1 MKILIIKPSSL
12 GDVIHALP
20 FLSALREGYPQA
32 ELHWVIARGL
42 YDLLDGH
49 PMIHRLWAIDKDQ
62 WKRPWRITKTV
73 EELNALRVGL
83 RDERFDVVVDLQ
95 GLFRSGLVAALSGCP
110 RRIGLKEAREGS
122 RMFYNELVDGGR
134 DLHAVDRYLRVATT
148 ALGCKVP
155 SVAFPLPM
163 GEPPEGLAQRD
174 FAVIVP
180 GARWKTKQWEAEKFG
195 QVAARLPVS
204 SVVIGSADDTEAAA
218 VVVAHSAGK
227 AINLA
232 GRTSLKDIVGIIGR
246 ARLMIT
252 NDTGPMHIAAA
263 LNVPVFAIFGPTDP
277 KLTGPY
283 GCSGCVF
290 RTAIACSPC
299 RKKNCRTKKCLRDLS
314 FQSVYETIY
323 DSVFS
328 GACQEVDPLAAIT
341 LVRV

>member
-20 FLSALREGYPQA
+20 FLNALRQGYPQA
-32 ELHWVIARGL
+32 EIHWVIARGL

-62 WKRPWRITKTV
+62 WKRPGRIKETIA
-73 EELNALRVGL
+73 ELNALRIGL
-83 RDERFDVVVDLQ
+83 REERFDVVVDLQ

-110 RRIGLKEAREGS
+110 LRIGFKEAREGS
-122 RMFYNELVDGGR
+122 RLFYNQLVEGGR
-134 DLHAVDRYLRVATT
+134 NFHAVERYLRVATT
-148 ALGCKVP
+148 TLGCKTP
-155 SVAFPLPM
+155 SVNFPLPM
-163 GEPPEGLAQRD
+163 GNPPEGLAGKD

-180 GARWKTKQWEAEKFG
+180 GARWRTKQWEPEKFG

-204 SVVIGSADDTEAAA
+204 SVVIGSNDDAEAAA
-218 VVVAHSAGK
+218 AVVAHSAGK

-232 GRTSLKDIVGIIGR
+232 GRTSLKDIVGIIAR
-246 ARLMIT
+246 ARLVLT

-263 LNVPVFAIFGPTDP
+263 LKVPVFAVFGPTDP
-277 KLTGPY
+277 QLTGPY
-283 GCSGCVF
+283 GSFGHVF

-314 FQSVYETIY
+314 FQSVYETII

-328 GACQEVDPLAAIT
+328 DACREVDPLAART
-341 LVRV
+341 LIRL